1 MPDTTRDSDKV
12 PMAVDASNSEGQK
25 SGARAGSRRAK
36 ADERKDRLAQAL
48 RENLL
53 RRKQQARARKQASDV
68 PDANDLAD
76 PLYNA
81 AHTDT

>member
-1 MPDTTRDSDKV
+1 MSDTKRDSDEV
-12 PMAVDASNSEGQK
+12 PTAG
-25 SGARAGSRRAK
+25 GARESDRTGARTGSRRAK
-36 ADERKDRLAQAL
+36 ADERKDRLGQAL

-76 PLYNA
+76 PLYDGAPSDN
-81 AHTDT
+81 